1 MREMLTVWEG
11 QMQQLATAMF
21 LLAIA
26 ILLGWALEEITE
38 RL

>member
-1 MREMLTVWEG
+1 
-11 QMQQLATAMF
+11 MQQLVTAMF
-21 LLAIA
+21 LLAFA